1 MAEPGTRIIAIAS
14 GKGGAG
20 KTSVALGLAWLL
32 AEIGKKVCLVDVDMG
47 LSNVDVLLGLSP
59 RHTLDELLFTD
70 LQPEEA
76 LNTVRPGLDVIS
88 GGSGTAAL
96 ADLSR
101 TQRNQ
106 FLKKI
111 RMLNKYD
118 ILLLDNS
125 PGIHRQVISF
135 CLAAREQII
144 LINPEP
150 ASLMD
155 GYALLKVLRQNG
167 LHRPPYL
174 LVNRVQPGFNAKL
187 LMERFGAVCK
197 KHLQLPVL
205 ALGAIPEDPL
215 FRDAAAQQML
225 PKALSPEA
233 PACRALKKAAWLL
246 ARRTSLKILYTEVE
260 DFWGASL
267 VSMLRDSPREEP
279 GPEPAPDSSYQD
291 QTRREPAEGTFAE
304 LVVDLEQ
311 NVRNL
316 QTAFGVGS
324 AGSTDLSERVHAA
337 GESLVEL
344 AERLH
349 PRSQPQLTE
358 RAVGI
363 VCPDEALRGLLK
375 DIVQAQGLRAV
386 IINRGSNAA
395 AKPDILLCST
405 EKKDDVFADAIQRFA
420 DIPCIWLSQYSTQPP
435 PWASRLHLVEVL
447 QKPFALQDIHEALRK
462 ACFLPPRSAQPP
474 VDTTLGRH
482 RPCNPVF
489 PLRGGQSRVNIHLP
503 SNKCST

>member
-1 MAEPGTRIIAIAS
+1 MQMAEPGTRIIAIAS

-20 KTSVALGLAWLL
+20 KTSVAVGLAWQL
-32 AEIGKKVCLVDVDMG
+32 AEIGKNVCLVDVDMG

-70 LQPEEA
+70 LPPEAA
-76 LNTVRPGLDVIS
+76 LNNVRPGLDVIS

-96 ADLSR
+96 ADLTR
-101 TQRNQ
+101 AQRDK
-106 FLKKI
+106 FLSKI

-150 ASLMD
+150 SSLMD

-174 LVNRVQPGFNAKL
+174 FVNRVRPGFNAKL
-187 LMERFGAVCK
+187 LLERFGAVCK

-205 ALGAIPEDPL
+205 ALGAIPEDSL

-246 ARRTSLKILYTEVE
+246 ARRTSLKILYTEAE
-260 DFWGASL
+260 NFWGASL
-267 VSMLRDSPREEP
+267 VNMLQDSTHEKST
-279 GPEPAPDSSYQD
+279 PEPTPDGTPQA
-291 QTRREPAEGTFAE
+291 QTLESAEGSLAE
-304 LVVDLEQ
+304 LVAGLEQ

-316 QTAFGVGS
+316 QAVFKMETAATSDVK
-324 AGSTDLSERVHAA
+324 ERVFAV
-337 GESLVEL
+337 GETLLEL
-344 AERLH
+344 AERL
-349 PRSQPQLTE
+349 PSRNQSELSE
-358 RAVGI
+358 IVVGI
-363 VCPDEALRGLLK
+363 VCPDEALQGTLK
-375 DIVQAQGLRAV
+375 DIVQGQGFRPV
-386 IINRGSNAA
+386 VINRYPGLSV
-395 AKPDILLCST
+395 KPEILLCSIDK
-405 EKKDDVFADAIQRFA
+405 EDDVVVDVIQHLA
-420 DIPCIWLSQYSTQPP
+420 GTPCIWLSQYSLELP
-435 PWASRLHLVEVL
+435 PWASRLNLVEVL
-447 QKPFALQDIHEALRK
+447 RKPFTLQEIHEALQK
-462 ACFLPPRSAQPP
+462 ACFEKKHSTRTPSKFFEKRPIAASPQK
-474 VDTTLGRH
+474 VQTLTYH
-482 RPCNPVF
+482 
-489 PLRGGQSRVNIHLP
+489 
-503 SNKCST
+503 

>member
-1 MAEPGTRIIAIAS
+1 MAESGTRIIAIAS

-20 KTSVALGLAWLL
+20 KTSVAVGLAWLL

-70 LQPEEA
+70 LPPEAA
-76 LNTVRPGLDVIS
+76 LNNVRPGLDVIS

-101 TQRNQ
+101 TQRDK

-111 RMLNKYD
+111 RMLNNYD

-150 ASLMD
+150 SSLMD

-174 LVNRVQPGFNAKL
+174 FVNRVRPGFKAKL
-187 LMERFGAVCK
+187 LLERFGAVCK

-205 ALGAIPEDPL
+205 ALGAIPEDAL

-246 ARRTSLKILYTEVE
+246 ARRTSLKI
-260 DFWGASL
+260 GSL
-267 VSMLRDSPREEP
+267 CVSDS
-279 GPEPAPDSSYQD
+279 
-291 QTRREPAEGTFAE
+291 
-304 LVVDLEQ
+304 
-311 NVRNL
+311 
-316 QTAFGVGS
+316 
-324 AGSTDLSERVHAA
+324 
-337 GESLVEL
+337 
-344 AERLH
+344 
-349 PRSQPQLTE
+349 
-358 RAVGI
+358 
-363 VCPDEALRGLLK
+363 
-375 DIVQAQGLRAV
+375 
-386 IINRGSNAA
+386 
-395 AKPDILLCST
+395 
-405 EKKDDVFADAIQRFA
+405 
-420 DIPCIWLSQYSTQPP
+420 
-435 PWASRLHLVEVL
+435 
-447 QKPFALQDIHEALRK
+447 
-462 ACFLPPRSAQPP
+462 
-474 VDTTLGRH
+474 
-482 RPCNPVF
+482 
-489 PLRGGQSRVNIHLP
+489 
-503 SNKCST
+503 